1 MYMYMYMYTD
11 ESLYVVVNCSAQTGQ
26 HEACMCECYPTC
38 IGALQ
43 LICWKQEK
51 CTCMSC
57 MYNVHIVIQNW
68 LLVQHECLIHVHIH
82 VYISC
87 LVTSNKCTCLHL
99 THNSHHSTTTTCIYT
114 CTCTYMYMY
123 MHIHYIQHV
132 YMYIYNISNMYT
144 CMSADVQ
151 VQEI

>member
-1 MYMYMYMYTD
+1 
-11 ESLYVVVNCSAQTGQ
+11 
-26 HEACMCECYPTC
+26 
-38 IGALQ
+38 
-43 LICWKQEK
+43 
-51 CTCMSC
+51 MSC

-68 LLVQHECLIHVHIH
+68 LLVQHECLIHVH
-82 VYISC
+82 
-87 LVTSNKCTCLHL
+87 
-99 THNSHHSTTTTCIYT
+99 TCIYQLLSNFQQM
-114 CTCTYMYMY
+114 YVLAPDPQFSPFHYYYMYIHMYMY